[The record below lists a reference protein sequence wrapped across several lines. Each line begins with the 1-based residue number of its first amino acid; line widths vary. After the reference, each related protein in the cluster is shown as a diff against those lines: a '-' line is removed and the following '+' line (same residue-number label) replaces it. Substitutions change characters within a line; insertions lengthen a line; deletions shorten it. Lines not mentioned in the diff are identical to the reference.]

1 MASLDGTLTIT
12 NSEYRPCVVDE
23 KRAMFHRWEQRAD
36 VVDAS
41 PLRGGHPGGQYWI
54 TLGIVEYEDGSMDEI
69 SPEKSDFLIA
79 KVYLPNTNLKIQTEN
94 NR

>member
-1 MASLDGTLTIT
+1 MASLDGPLTIT

-23 KRAMFHRWEQRAD
+23 KRAMFHCWEQRAD

-41 PLRGGHPGGQYWI
+41 PLRGGHPGGQYWV

-69 SPEKSDFLIA
+69 SPRKIRFLDS
-79 KVYLPNTNLKIQTEN
+79 KCIQTTSPPN
-94 NR
+94 F

>member
-54 TLGIVEYEDGSMDEI
+54 TLGIVDYEDGSMDEI
-69 SPEKSDFLIA
+69 SPRKIRFLDSKGLFA
-79 KVYLPNTNLKIQTEN
+79 QYQFEN
-94 NR
+94 SNGE

>member
-41 PLRGGHPGGQYWI
+41 PLRGGNPA
-54 TLGIVEYEDGSMDEI
+54 EPPS
-69 SPEKSDFLIA
+69 
-79 KVYLPNTNLKIQTEN
+79 
-94 NR
+94 

>member
-23 KRAMFHRWEQRAD
+23 KRAML
-36 VVDAS
+36 VDAS

-69 SPEKSDFLIA
+69 SPRKIRFLDSKGLFA
-79 KVYLPNTNLKIQTEN
+79 QYQFEN
-94 NR
+94 SNGE

>member
-54 TLGIVEYEDGSMDEI
+54 TLGIVEYEDRTVDEVLPYKI
-69 SPEKSDFLIA
+69 RFLDSKGLFA
-79 KVYLPNTNLKIQTEN
+79 QYPFEN
-94 NR
+94 SNGE